1 MKNDDDFEY
10 ILCQRGKNVQ
20 IFCLTSNLLLLVDLG
35 EKKYNILS
43 LGSSAAIT
51 DIACLLKLYF
61 KSRAL
66 EIKNASKFRIFQ
78 SLSFEL
84 FMHTQ
89 SLECQ

>member
-35 EKKYNILS
+35 QKKYNILS
-43 LGSSAAIT
+43 LGNS